1 MTLTIAVCTGGRD
14 SLIHTIRSVS
24 EQRQAADKFL
34 IVDQSGSGKARAMV
48 DEAGAAATVL
58 DQGVKG
64 LSRARNLV
72 LENLD
77 TDWVFFTDD
86 DCVVSLDLVEQFH
99 KVVAHRPKPAFWV
112 GACIWPLEYDPE
124 TQEAPGMTVSRERVF
139 DTENTFNN
147 HGFMGACLAFRRDLI
162 QAVGKFDEELGAG
175 APLFT
180 GEESDYIIRALSGGF
195 TGWATPRLMVYHEF
209 GVRPKP
215 ENPLLNGRLGNAA
228 LLWKYQKMG
237 DEVGI
242 RLASRIMPF
251 GPRRAALGRLTFGW
265 LFGDDV
271 KMAGLVRDL
280 NERMDRE
287 YEVQDGVLRRKA

>member
-14 SLIHTIRSVS
+14 SLIHTIQSVK
-24 EQRQAADKFL
+24 EQRRAPDKFV
-34 IVDQSGSGKARAMV
+34 IVDQSGAGKAREMV
-48 DEAGAAATVL
+48 KTVDTPATVH
-58 DQGVKG
+58 DQEGRG
-64 LSRARNLV
+64 LSRARNLI
-72 LENLD
+72 LEQLD

-99 KVVAHRPKPAFWV
+99 KVVAHRPDPAFWV
-112 GACIWPLEYDPE
+112 GACIWPLEYDPK
-124 TQEAPGMTVSRERVF
+124 TQEAPGMTVSREKGF

-147 HGFMGACLAFRRDLI
+147 HGFMGACLAFRRDLV

-175 APLFT
+175 APFFT
-180 GEESDYIIRALSGGF
+180 GEESDYIIRALSKKF
-195 TGWATPRLMVYHEF
+195 TGWATPRLMVYHEY

-228 LLWKYQKMG
+228 LLWKYRKMG

-251 GPRRAALGRLTFGW
+251 GPRRAALGRITMGKMY
-265 LFGDDV
+265 GDDV
-271 KMAGLVRDL
+271 KMSQLVKDQDD
-280 NERMDRE
+280 RMDRE
-287 YEVQDGVLRRKA
+287 YEVVDGLLRRRA

>member
-14 SLIHTIRSVS
+14 SLIHTIRSVK
-24 EQRQAADKFL
+24 EQRIAADRFV
-34 IVDQSGSGKARAMV
+34 IVDQSGAGKARAMV
-48 DEAGAAATVL
+48 AEVGADAVVL
-58 DQGVKG
+58 DQNAKG
-64 LSRARNLV
+64 LSRARNLA
-72 LENLD
+72 LENLE

-86 DCVVSLDLVEQFH
+86 DCVVSLELVEQFH
-99 KVVAHRPKPAFWV
+99 KVVAYRPEPAFWV
-112 GACIWPLEYDPE
+112 GACIWPLEYDPV
-124 TQEAPGMTVSRERVF
+124 TQEGPGMTVSREKGF

-180 GEESDYIIRALSGGF
+180 GEESDYIIRALSRGF
-195 TGWATPRLMVYHEF
+195 TGWATPRLTVYHEY

-215 ENPLLNGRLGNAA
+215 QNPLLNGRLGNAA
-228 LLWKYQKMG
+228 LLWKFRKMG
-237 DEVGI
+237 DEVGV

-251 GPRRAALGRLTFGW
+251 GPKRATLGRLTFGRVH
-265 LFGDDV
+265 GDDL
-271 KMAGLVRDL
+271 KMAGMVKDL

-287 YEVQDGVLRRKA
+287 YDVRDGVLVKKA